1 MDRRAHGGVPIHAQ
15 VAGSFGMAGGGAGPA
30 SAYGARPPGTP
41 LCRDARAQMAPKK
54 QFRAELFFYITMYT
68 ARFHY
73 VTPMF
78 YVPCPYLPIMRS
90 SKQLGEVS
98 TLDPAPY
105 APTTCLLPAPGGQW
119 HHGFHM
125 FLGMPCQ
132 HRKPTCD

>member
-1 MDRRAHGGVPIHAQ
+1 MPIRAQ
-15 VAGSFGMAGGGAGPA
+15 VAGSFGMVGGGIDAP
-30 SAYGARPPGTP
+30 SAYGARPPGMP

-54 QFRAELFFYITMYT
+54 QFRAELFFHIAMYT